1 MGTREGR
8 RRWYAQSL
16 VRAVTAQLVRHDERC
31 EICRLVHECE
41 HRQALRWYR
50 GQLRREAER
59 EVAG

>member
-16 VRAVTAQLVRHDERC
+16 VRAVTAQLVRHNEQC
-31 EICRLVHECE
+31 EICRLVQECE

-50 GQLRREAER
+50 GQLRRVEAE